1 MSNEFEAPFIPVQIR
16 GTAAR
21 DFTVRQSELADF
33 GALVQ
38 MYKSFEPKG
47 VAQGLP
53 PRELRRIA
61 HWLAR
66 LHEKSRALL
75 ALEGER
81 VVAHAILCPISEAA
95 VEYTI
100 FVHQDFR
107 RQGIGAALSRLAVEW
122 AREAGFAELYISTEL
137 SNKAALGLY
146 QKAGFRIT
154 SSLDNECEMKLVVV
168 PAWQADNRAA

>member
-1 MSNEFEAPFIPVQIR
+1 MTNEFETPFTPVQIR
-16 GTAAR
+16 GIAAG
-21 DFTVRQSELADF
+21 DFTVRQSDLADF

-38 MYKSFEPKG
+38 MYKTFEPKG

-66 LHEKSRALL
+66 LHEKARALV
-75 ALEGER
+75 ALEGDR
-81 VVAHAILCPISEAA
+81 VIAHAILCPISEAA
-95 VEYTI
+95 VEYTV
-100 FVHQDFR
+100 FVHQNFR
-107 RQGIGAALSRLAVEW
+107 RQGIGTALSRLAVEW

-146 QKAGFRIT
+146 QKAGFRIA
-154 SSLDNECEMKLVVV
+154 SSLHNECEMKLVVV
-168 PAWQADNRAA
+168 PAWRADDRAA

>member
-1 MSNEFEAPFIPVQIR
+1 MSSEFETPFIPVQIR
-16 GTAAR
+16 SVAG
-21 DFTVRQSELADF
+21 DVFTVRKSELADF
-33 GALVQ
+33 GSLVQ

-53 PRELRRIA
+53 PRELRRMA

-66 LHEKSRALL
+66 LHDKSRALL
-75 ALEGER
+75 AVVEER
-81 VVAHAILCPISEAA
+81 VVAHAILCPISEAS

-107 RQGIGAALSRLAVEW
+107 RQGIGTALSRLAVEW
-122 AREAGFAELYISTEL
+122 ARQAGFAELYISTEL

-146 QKAGFRIT
+146 QKAGFRMT

-168 PAWQADNRAA
+168 PAWRADDRAA

>member
-1 MSNEFEAPFIPVQIR
+1 MSNDFETPFIPVQIR
-16 GTAAR
+16 SMGGR
-21 DFTVRQSELADF
+21 DFTVRKSELADF

-47 VAQGLP
+47 IAQGLP

-66 LHEKSRALL
+66 LHDKARALM
-75 ALEGER
+75 AVEGER
-81 VVAHAILCPISEAA
+81 VVAHAILCPISEAS
-95 VEYTI
+95 VEYTV
-100 FVHQDFR
+100 FVQQEFR
-107 RQGIGAALSRLAVEW
+107 RQGVGTALSRLAVEW
-122 AREAGFAELYISTEL
+122 ARQAGFAQLYISTEL

-154 SSLDNECEMKLVVV
+154 SSLDNECEMKLLVI
-168 PAWQADNRAA
+168 PAWQAVTRAA